1 MLSRVWISEV
11 HLKRLFNQVILRP
24 ICSVKSCVKSVESVG
39 QELSTSYTVAIK
51 PDPEANKPLV
61 SLEGPTSLDRHKRR
75 LSSTVEGV
83 YILKKRREFANIR
96 IFIMYWF
103 LKYKA
108 GSGSHA
114 QTHPT
119 LKFIPRLDASPP

>member
-51 PDPEANKPLV
+51 PDPEANP
-61 SLEGPTSLDRHKRR
+61 
-75 LSSTVEGV
+75 
-83 YILKKRREFANIR
+83 
-96 IFIMYWF
+96 WF
-103 LKYKA
+103 LSRVQQVWI
-108 GSGSHA
+108 GISE
-114 QTHPT
+114 
-119 LKFIPRLDASPP
+119 D